1 MDSGFGIETFRFFSL
16 FTYFDRKNPFFT
28 ITCPCGM
35 RKKSRTPPNTAL
47 LDVDW
52 LSGKRADPRLRLPT
66 SAKNPS
72 MLGTA
77 LRVTVLFVVVA
88 SAVGLWSPLSQRW
101 LRDHGIALLDNGK
114 SSADE
119 TLAMLVSLN
128 ALDQPN
134 STPPQNSATV
144 TSELPVS
151 SDAVSSDAVSS
162 DAVSSGVVSS
172 GVVSSG
178 VVSSGVVS
186 SGVVSSPPVVTPYV
200 TAARI
205 SDDNSVPP
213 PPMINRSTLAV
224 AGNRPNVAKA
234 SLSDQPDSKPLPPV
248 DNNAIVARS
257 AEFKRTQSKP
267 PIVVPV
273 EQPNAVL
280 AANAEQSPHD
290 ELRQLPIERLFPL
303 LGSTQERRVRLVC
316 DELSQRGV
324 PNSLLDLAV
333 QLARGDEALQLELL
347 ESLTRVDDANPA
359 PLLCWMAQSSSK
371 AVRKRAI
378 AILGSLQDREV
389 VQQLRFLASRE
400 PDSSLRQLIEQT
412 VASNSGTVK

>member
-1 MDSGFGIETFRFFSL
+1 MPSSGELAMDSGFGIETFRFFSL

-151 SDAVSSDAVSS
+151 SDAVSS
-162 DAVSSGVVSS
+162 
-172 GVVSSG
+172 
-178 VVSSGVVS
+178 
-186 SGVVSSPPVVTPYV
+186 PPVVTPYV

-248 DNNAIVARS
+248 DDNAIVARS

-412 VASNSGTVK
+412 VASNSGTMK

>member
-16 FTYFDRKNPFFT
+16 FTYFERKNPFFT

-128 ALDQPN
+128 ALDQSN
-134 STPPQNSATV
+134 STPPQNSVTV

-151 SDAVSSDAVSS
+151 SGTA
-162 DAVSSGVVSS
+162 SSGA
-172 GVVSSG
+172 
-178 VVSSGVVS
+178 
-186 SGVVSSPPVVTPYV
+186 VSSPPVVTPYV

-213 PPMINRSTLAV
+213 PPIISRSTSVV

-234 SLSDQPDSKPLPPV
+234 SLSDQPDSQPLRPV
-248 DNNAIVARS
+248 DNNPILARS

-290 ELRQLPIERLFPL
+290 ELRQLPLERLFPL

-359 PLLCWMAQSSSK
+359 PLLCWMAQSNSK
-371 AVRKRAI
+371 VVRKRAI

-412 VASNSGTVK
+412 VASNSGTMK